1 RMPRLPHRRPEPGAH
16 EFLRWHLG
24 ALHVEDHRMPRPDA
38 AREVAGEEHQQLIAE
53 HDAALL
59 VYGADAVA
67 VAVERDAEL
76 GLLADDCG
84 PQVAQ
89 VLEHGGIG
97 MVIRK
102 RAVRFAEQRHTSAPS
117 WRSVSAATRLET
129 PLPQSTPTL
138 TGRGSG
144 PLRW

>member
-1 RMPRLPHRRPEPGAH
+1 MPRLPHRRPEPGAH
-16 EFLRWHLG
+16 EFLREHRG
-24 ALHVEDHRMPRPDA
+24 ALHVEDHRMPRPHA

-102 RAVRFAEQRHTSAPS
+102 RAVRFAEQRHDFGAELAEDRKS
-117 WRSVSAATRLET
+117 TRLN
-129 PLPQSTPTL
+129 SSH
-138 TGRGSG
+138 GYISYA
-144 PLRW
+144 